1 MRIFSHGGGVQ
12 STAVQILAAQGRVQ
26 YDAFLF
32 CNVGADSENPATLE
46 YIEKVAKPFAEK
58 SVQNFIELQRHKR
71 SGEVETLYGRIMQTR
86 RSVPIPVRMSNGAP
100 GHRTCTADFK
110 IRIVAKWLKEHG
122 ATKDN
127 PAIVG
132 LGISLDE
139 LHRARTDSGIAWQ
152 TLEYPLIDLRLTRN
166 ACMNIIAAAGLPM
179 PPKSSCYFCPFHSP
193 VEWQRIKRETPELFF
208 KAVAIEK
215 RINEKRINEKL
226 GRGDEVWLHP
236 YLRPLEESVTDQLT
250 FFDEL
255 SVCESGY
262 CMV

>member
-1 MRIFSHGGGVQ
+1 MKTFSHGGGVQ
-12 STAVQILAAQGRVQ
+12 STAVQVLASQGKVS
-26 YDAFLF
+26 YDHFIF
-32 CNVGADSENPATLE
+32 CNVGNDSENPATLA
-46 YIEKVAKPFAEK
+46 YIENYIKPFAADHGQ
-58 SVQNFIELQRHKR
+58 SFIELQRHKR
-71 SGEVETLYGRIMQTR
+71 NGEVETLRERIMRTK
-86 RSVPIPVRMSNGAP
+86 RSVPIPARMSNGAP
-100 GHRTCTADFK
+100 GNRTCTADFK
-110 IRIVAKWLKEHG
+110 IRVMAKWLKQNG

-127 PAIVG
+127 PATTG

-152 TLEYPLIDLRLTRN
+152 VLEYPLIDLRLTRQD
-166 ACMNIIAAAGLPM
+166 CRNIIERAGLPI

-193 VEWQRIKRETPELFF
+193 VEWQRIKRETPELFE
-208 KAVAIEK
+208 KAVEIEK

-236 YLRPLEESVTDQLT
+236 YLRPLEDAVTDQLT
-250 FFDEL
+250 FFDEM